1 MPRPSKHEHKPGRAA
16 LPALREAYAYR
27 NELLGRQ
34 TPVAIVSGNIS
45 PRRACRRGRLRPP
58 GPASRHRRNS
68 QARAARDFGPHD
80 TPEEMARKT
89 VESILG
95 SDLHLLSE
103 EEFEELVAATLQRL
117 FDLLT

>member
-1 MPRPSKHEHKPGRAA
+1 
-16 LPALREAYAYR
+16 
-27 NELLGRQ
+27 
-34 TPVAIVSGNIS
+34 
-45 PRRACRRGRLRPP
+45 
-58 GPASRHRRNS
+58 
-68 QARAARDFGPHD
+68 
-80 TPEEMARKT
+80 MARKT